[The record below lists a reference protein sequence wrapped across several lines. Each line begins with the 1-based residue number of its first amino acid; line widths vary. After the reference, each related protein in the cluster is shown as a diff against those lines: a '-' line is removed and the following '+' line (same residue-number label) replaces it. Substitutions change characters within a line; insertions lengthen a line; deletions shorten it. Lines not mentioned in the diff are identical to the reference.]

1 MTVKKTKIVAT
12 MGPACEAPE
21 ILDEIIRSGF
31 SVARMNLA
39 HGSYEDHTRRINLV
53 RERSAALGIPVS
65 ILLDVKGPEI
75 RTHNFKNGSATMVRD
90 TIVRIAMKEVLGTPE
105 KFSVTYPNL
114 FDDVDVGQKI
124 RVEDGKLT
132 LTIIEKDLVN
142 RELVT
147 KVYNTHTI
155 KDRRNVNAPLARLA
169 MPFISKKDRDD
180 IQFGC
185 TMDVDYVATS
195 FTRRPQDVLDVKKVL
210 AEFGKPHTKIVAK
223 IENQEG
229 VDNFEAIM
237 EVADGAMVARGDLG
251 VEVEPEEV
259 PIIQKR
265 MVTHCKH
272 LGKPCIVATQMLDS
286 MTTNPNPTR
295 AEVSD
300 VANAV
305 LEGTDSVMLS
315 VETAAG
321 QYPIESVRMQAK
333 IATRIEQLLEYHRIA
348 EDSYFSSKKNSSDA
362 IAFSVA
368 NTAIL
373 VDAAAIIA
381 ITQTGSTPIRISR
394 FRPVCPIIA
403 LVTEQKVQREL
414 TLHWGVF
421 PQVINILPRSFS
433 EGEAV
438 ARIAAEK
445 FGIEKGRP
453 IILTGG
459 NGSGSTNYMR
469 IIIV

>member
-1 MTVKKTKIVAT
+1 MIKKTKIVAT
-12 MGPACEAPE
+12 MGPASEDPK
-21 ILDEIIRSGF
+21 ILDELIRGGF

-39 HGSYEDHTRRINLV
+39 HGSYEDHIRRINLV
-53 RERSAALGIPVS
+53 RESSKRLGIPVS

-75 RTHNFKNGSATMVRD
+75 RTHNFLNGSATMVRD
-90 TIVRIAMKEVLGTPE
+90 TIVRIAMKEVVGTAE
-105 KFSVTYPNL
+105 KFSVNYPNL

-132 LTIIEKDLVN
+132 LTIIEKDSAN

-180 IQFGC
+180 IKFGC
-185 TMDVDYVATS
+185 EMDVDFIATS
-195 FTRRPQDVLDVKKVL
+195 FTRRPQDVVDVKKVL
-210 AEFGKPHTKIVAK
+210 AEFGKPNTKIVAK

-265 MVTHCKH
+265 MVKHCKN

-321 QYPIESVRMQAK
+321 QYPVESVRMQAK

-348 EDSYFSSKKNSSDA
+348 EDSYFSSKKNNSDA
-362 IAFSVA
+362 IAYSVA

-394 FRPVCPIIA
+394 FRPVCPILA
-403 LVTEQKVQREL
+403 LVTDHKVENEL

-421 PQVINILPRSFS
+421 PMVINSVPRSFAD
-433 EGEAV
+433 GEAF
-438 ARIAAEK
+438 AREAAEK
-445 FGIEKGRP
+445 FGIAKGRP
-453 IILTGG
+453 IIITGG
-459 NGSGSTNYMR
+459 NGSGNTNYMR
-469 IIIV
+469 IVIV